1 MHHTRKNRSLN
12 KKSKALKKKSKSSKK
27 KSSKKSRKVNKRKIR
42 GGLSNPFK
50 SQITQKDVDE
60 VTNLLSDI
68 GRFTTEH
75 KCHIEKCSIGDFNE
89 DDKST
94 IDGFIKR
101 ALQMRSTWYTCNDNT
116 DCDLLKTKYY
126 FPSLQK

>member
-60 VTNLLSDI
+60 VTNL
-68 GRFTTEH
+68 F
-75 KCHIEKCSIGDFNE
+75 
-89 DDKST
+89 
-94 IDGFIKR
+94 
-101 ALQMRSTWYTCNDNT
+101 
-116 DCDLLKTKYY
+116 
-126 FPSLQK
+126 